1 MRELELEH
9 ERDED
14 ASRESMIERVSSH
27 THTHLL
33 VRERPFGDFGLA
45 VVDLWYFIWDVPAA
59 A

>member
-14 ASRESMIERVSSH
+14 ASRESMTERVSSH
-27 THTHLL
+27 THISI